1 MKPGRT
7 HGHLA
12 FTRVVPAARERAM
25 PGPGSD
31 LRHATADRQSG
42 WIDRLPGRWHD
53 FATLA
58 RWDRPIGTWLLLLPC
73 WWGQALAAD
82 MPDPGLML
90 LFAVG
95 ALAMR
100 GAGCTINDLA
110 DREFDR
116 QVARTR
122 NRPLAAGRISP
133 KEALLFVAVQSLVGL
148 AVLAALNVTAVM
160 VAIASVPLVI
170 LYPFMKRITYWP
182 QAFLGI
188 TFNWGV
194 LVGHAAEAG
203 TIDGPAVLLY
213 AAGIFWTLGYDTI
226 YAHQDKEDDTLI
238 GVRSTALLLGTATP
252 AWLFGFY
259 GATLALLL
267 AAGLAAGKG
276 LLFVVMLLLVGWL
289 LLRQVRGLRLD
300 DAADCLARFRANRD
314 VGLAVFLALVLG
326 SLG

>member
-1 MKPGRT
+1 MS
-7 HGHLA
+7 
-12 FTRVVPAARERAM
+12 
-25 PGPGSD
+25 GPGSE
-31 LRHATADRQSG
+31 LRNAIADRQSG
-42 WIDRLPGRWHD
+42 WVERLPGRWHD

-73 WWGQALAAD
+73 WWGQALAGGI
-82 MPDPGLML
+82 PDPWLML

-95 ALAMR
+95 AVAMR

-122 NRPLAAGRISP
+122 NRPLAAGRISGR
-133 KEALLFVAVQSLVGL
+133 EAILFVAAQSLVGL
-148 AVLAALNVTAVM
+148 GVLAALNGTAAL

-194 LVGHAAEAG
+194 LVGFAAVAG
-203 TIDGPAVLLY
+203 TLDTAALLLY
-213 AAGIFWTLGYDTI
+213 AAGFFWTLGYDTI
-226 YAHQDKEDDTLI
+226 YAHQDKEDDALI
-238 GVRSTALLLGTATP
+238 GVRSTALLLGDATP
-252 AWLFGFY
+252 AWLMGFY
-259 GATLALLL
+259 GITLALLL

-276 LLFVVMLLLVGWL
+276 WPFIAALLPIGWL
-289 LLRQVRGLRLD
+289 LLRQVRGLRLGD
-300 DAADCLARFRANRD
+300 GADCLRRFRANRD
-314 VGLAVFLALVLG
+314 VGLVVFAGLVLG